1 MYFKKRSKI
10 KSAFVLG
17 STSEI
22 AKAICIELANNG
34 CKRFHL
40 LARDLE
46 RNQAL
51 ISKLKLNYKAIVS
64 EELFDL
70 LDEKNSIPD
79 VENFDLYLI
88 ASGFIGDQ
96 LLASENIYEL
106 KKITSINYT
115 GILRWLIAITTEE
128 RLNRKSR
135 LWILSSVAGDI
146 GKPSNYSYGA
156 AKSALTIFSQGLY
169 LKSRKKLFSIRIFKA
184 GYVLTR
190 MTDINAP
197 RFFCIKPSMLAK
209 IILKNPDKQ
218 GIEYLPWWWFIIIK
232 ILSILPE
239 SIISNL

>member
-1 MYFKKRSKI
+1 MYFKKKPKI

-17 STSEI
+17 SSSEI

-40 LARDLE
+40 LARDLK
-46 RNQAL
+46 RNQEL
-51 ISKLKLNYKAIVS
+51 ISKLKLNYEAIVS
-64 EELFDL
+64 EEVFDL

-88 ASGFIGDQ
+88 TSGFIGDQ

-135 LWILSSVAGDI
+135 LWI
-146 GKPSNYSYGA
+146 
-156 AKSALTIFSQGLY
+156 
-169 LKSRKKLFSIRIFKA
+169 
-184 GYVLTR
+184 
-190 MTDINAP
+190 
-197 RFFCIKPSMLAK
+197 
-209 IILKNPDKQ
+209 
-218 GIEYLPWWWFIIIK
+218 
-232 ILSILPE
+232 
-239 SIISNL
+239 